1 MREVAYEEEESSEM
15 KSNSNNVRDGEIL
28 EKVGDDAMLFLCACE
43 KCGAMAPWIYSTRY
57 AILLC
62 FGCDRALGENERVN
76 GLQH

>member
-43 KCGAMAPWIYSTRY
+43 KCGAMAP
-57 AILLC
+57 
-62 FGCDRALGENERVN
+62 
-76 GLQH
+76 